1 MEAEVIGAGLH
12 SLVNAECDK
21 IVGAAA
27 VHVLA
32 VSWRGGVVAC
42 LCAAPV
48 DAWVL
53 GDGLLKILTK
63 SRLHLKLEQIK
74 TILSFSKLNA

>member
-32 VSWRGGVVAC
+32 VSCRGGVVAC
-42 LCAAPV
+42 LWAAPV
-48 DAWVL
+48 DAWEL
-53 GDGLLKILTK
+53 GDGLLNILTK
-63 SRLHLKLEQIK
+63 SRLH
-74 TILSFSKLNA
+74 

>member
-48 DAWVL
+48 DA
-53 GDGLLKILTK
+53 
-63 SRLHLKLEQIK
+63 
-74 TILSFSKLNA
+74 